1 MKKLGLRSHFLKFW
15 TTSNTQTRKMGVS
28 PQKMGSE
35 PQKWVPDPQKWCFWP
50 KNGHF
55 WPQNGGTPPKR
66 GVETKCRFLGV
77 KFHGFFLKKTSLKTM
92 VFFRVRPKL
101 CSNPRGTPRNS
112 DRFWPN
118 FDQKMGVFLK
128 VIGFSREWGL
138 QKWPHFWPPRGGQF
152 GPFLTPK
159 WVEPR
164 ESAFLT
170 RNRHFY
176 PIWTPKHPK
185 NGSRT
190 PKNGVPGPP
199 KWGGPKKKVAGF
211 SKGVKKRSLKTMVKF
226 LDFLVI
232 FPLKFLEKT
241 NS

>member
-15 TTSNTQTRKMGVS
+15 TTFNTQIRKMGGI
-28 PQKMGSE
+28 PPKMGSG
-35 PQKWVPDPQKWCFWP
+35 PQKWVPDP
-50 KNGHF
+50 KNGVF
-55 WPQNGGTPPKR
+55 DPKMVIFDPKMGVPPKK

-138 QKWPHFWPPRGGQF
+138 QK
-152 GPFLTPK
+152 
-159 WVEPR
+159 
-164 ESAFLT
+164 
-170 RNRHFY
+170 
-176 PIWTPKHPK
+176 
-185 NGSRT
+185 
-190 PKNGVPGPP
+190 
-199 KWGGPKKKVAGF
+199 
-211 SKGVKKRSLKTMVKF
+211 
-226 LDFLVI
+226 
-232 FPLKFLEKT
+232 
-241 NS
+241 